1 MGRQMQAVEILT
13 IVLVVAAIVV
23 CGVLIYALLELVK
36 TARSTR
42 LLADD
47 TRERLVPLLDK
58 VDVTVDAANA
68 ELLRIDGIL
77 TQFEE
82 VSDRVSSTTHAVQG
96 AVNAP
101 LDAVNAVG
109 TGVRDVITE
118 WRRNRK
124 NPQSTP

>member
-1 MGRQMQAVEILT
+1 VRRSHLRPLGTRQDRSIDP
-13 IVLVVAAIVV
+13 
-23 CGVLIYALLELVK
+23 
-36 TARSTR
+36 ARSR
-42 LLADD
+42 VD
-47 TRERLVPLLDK
+47 RERLIPLLDK
-58 VDVTVDAANA
+58 IDVTVDAANA

-124 NPQSTP
+124 NPQSTQ